1 MITQLGQL
9 NVTAL
14 QVPDLYVQIVPP
26 QTQNLNG
33 VPTNILGQVGTAT
46 WGPVNA
52 PTTVGNLSQYA
63 AIFGAV
69 QNRKYDMGTPV
80 AIACQLG
87 ANNFKC
93 VRVTDGTD
101 TAATANI
108 LTGCLTVTS
117 KYSGSF
123 GNGIK
128 VILSPGSQT
137 GTFKAVIAAPGLV
150 PESFDN
156 LGLGLTGNALWVAIA
171 AAINNGASSIRG
183 ASQIVVATAGVG
195 AAAVASAT
203 YSLAGGTDGATTI
216 TGAVL
221 VGTDVT
227 PRTGMYALRN
237 TQTSI
242 AILADCDDSTTWA
255 SQVAYGLGEGTYML
269 LVGPSGDSISTEITT
284 KATAGLDSYA
294 AKLLFGDWAYWLDST
309 NGLLRVVSPQGFEGG
324 MLASL
329 SPEQSSLNKQM
340 SNVVGT
346 QKSYTNTTYS
356 DADLQ
361 QLVGAGIDL
370 ITNPVPGGSYFGA
383 RVGHNSSSNP
393 VVNGDNYTRMTN
405 YIVSTLNAGMG
416 IFVGKT
422 ITPTLQ
428 AEGKATL
435 GSFLDNLEDAGMI
448 DSSSVVINASDNSP
462 SRIAAGFLTIAVQVK
477 YLAILEKLICNV
489 EGGTS
494 VQIIKSST
502 ALAA

>member
-26 QTQNLNG
+26 QVQNLNG
-33 VPTNILGQVGTAT
+33 VPTNVLGVIGTAI

-63 AIFGAV
+63 AIFGPV
-69 QNRKYDMGTPV
+69 QNRKYDLGTPV

-87 ANNFKC
+87 ANNFRC

-101 TAATANI
+101 TAATASL
-108 LTGCLTVTS
+108 LTNCLTVTS

-123 GNGIK
+123 GNNIR
-128 VILSPGSQT
+128 VILSAGSQT
-137 GTFKAVIAAPGLV
+137 GTFKVVIAAPGLV

-156 LGLGLTGNALWVAIA
+156 IGLGLTGNALWVAIA
-171 AAINNGASSIRG
+171 SAINIGTSSIRG
-183 ASQIVVATAGVG
+183 ASQIVVATAGAG
-195 AAAVASAT
+195 TTAVASAT

-221 VGTDVT
+221 VGTDVA

-237 TQTSI
+237 TQTSL

-255 SQVAYGLGEGTYML
+255 SQVTYGLGEGTYMIGC
-269 LVGPSGDSISTEITT
+269 GPSGDGISTEITA

-294 AKLLFGDWAYWLDST
+294 MKLLFGDWDYWLDNT
-309 NGLLRVVSPQGFEGG
+309 NGVLRVVSPQGFSGG
-324 MLASL
+324 ILANL
-329 SPEQSSLNKQM
+329 SPEQSSLNKQI
-340 SNVVGT
+340 SNAVGS

-361 QLVGAGIDL
+361 QLVAAGIDV

-383 RVGHNSSSNP
+383 RFGHNSSSNSAI
-393 VVNGDNYTRMTN
+393 NGDNYTRMTN
-405 YIVSTLNAGMG
+405 YIVATLNAGMG
-416 IFVGKT
+416 IFVGKL

-428 AEGKATL
+428 SECLATL
-435 GSFLDNLEDAGMI
+435 GSFLDNLENAGMI
-448 DSSSVVINASDNSP
+448 DSSSVAINTSDNSP
-462 SRIAAGFLTIAVQVK
+462 SRIAQGYLTIAVQVK
-477 YLAILEKLICNV
+477 YLSILEKLIVNV